1 MKQINML
8 LLLATGFYFTANAQA
23 DKALSKK
30 LTGIQ
35 KASNLPGFAVSIIK
49 NDSVVFSNGF
59 GYADKEAKTPYTPQ
73 TIQPVGSV
81 SKTVIGLALMK
92 AMELEYFTLE
102 TDVNSILPFKIINP
116 YQPGK
121 TITIRHLVTHTSS
134 LVDDETVYMG
144 AYNTGKQPLMKL
156 GIYLQEYCR
165 QSGKFYKA
173 TNFDTAAIGTVYH
186 YSNIAAA
193 LAAYLIEVKA
203 GMGFDAFTEKYIFT
217 PLGMADTHW
226 FYNEAKSKQYATL
239 YMVNKPES
247 EQEKQLMNADGSFK
261 IYSCAT
267 YPDGSLKTSVADLTK
282 YMLAMMKGYFGQ
294 GGIVSKESFA
304 LLFAPQFTA
313 ATMPANMD
321 KKEVN
326 RAVFWAYTPKGV
338 IRHTGSDPG
347 LMAFVSFDPAK
358 KIARA
363 FTLNTQLEG
372 EDNIP
377 TVKAFMAIIAALDAF
392 EAKL

>member
-1 MKQINML
+1 MKKNTILLML
-8 LLLATGFYFTANAQA
+8 ASSLHFTVIAQA
-23 DKALSKK
+23 DKELNKQ
-30 LTGIQ
+30 LTGICR
-35 KASNLPGFAVSIIK
+35 STNLPGFAVSIIK
-49 NDSVVFSNGF
+49 NDSVAFSNGY
-59 GYADKEAKTPYTPQ
+59 GYADRQAKTAYTTQ

-92 AMELEYFTLE
+92 AIELSYFTLE
-102 TDVNSILPFKIINP
+102 TNINSILPFKVVNP
-116 YQPGK
+116 RYPGK
-121 TITIRHLVTHTSS
+121 AISIRQLATHTSS
-134 LVDDETVYMG
+134 LIDDETTYYG
-144 AYNTGKQPLMKL
+144 AYNLGKTSPIAL
-156 GIYLQEYCR
+156 GAYLQEYYTPA
-165 QSGKFYKA
+165 GKFYKA
-173 TNFDTAAIGTVYH
+173 ANFDTAAIGTVYH

-203 GMGFDAFTEKYIFT
+203 GMSFDAFTQQYIFN
-217 PLGMADTHW
+217 PLGMNDTHW
-226 FYNEAKSKQYATL
+226 LYSEAKSKQYAML

-247 EQEKQLMNADGSFK
+247 PLEAQLMNNDGSYK
-261 IYSCAT
+261 TYSCAT
-267 YPDGSLKTSVADLTK
+267 YPDGSLRTTVNDLTK
-282 YMLAMMKGYFGQ
+282 YMLAMMKGYFGHSS
-294 GGIVSKESFA
+294 IISKENFT

-313 ATMPANMD
+313 ANMPAGMD

-326 RAVFWAYTPKGV
+326 RALFWAYTPKGL

-372 EDNIP
+372 EENIK
-377 TVKAFMAIIAALDAF
+377 TVKAFMAIIAALDSF

>member
-1 MKQINML
+1 MKQTTTL
-8 LLLATGFYFTANAQA
+8 LLLAGGFHFTSLAQA
-23 DKALSKK
+23 DKVLFKK
-30 LTGIQ
+30 LTAIQ
-35 KASNLPGFAVSIIK
+35 QASNLPGFAVSIIK
-49 NDSVVFSNGF
+49 NDSLVFSNGF
-59 GYADKEAKTPYTPQ
+59 GYADKQTKKPYTPL

-92 AMELEYFTLE
+92 AMELGYFTLE
-102 TDVNSILPFKIINP
+102 TEVNSLLPFKVINP
-116 YQPGK
+116 HYPGK
-121 TITIRHLVTHTSS
+121 AITIRQLVTHTSS
-134 LVDDETVYMG
+134 LVDDEVTYMR
-144 AYNTGKQPLMKL
+144 AYNPGKQPLMKL
-156 GIYLQEYCR
+156 GIYLREYCTPT
-165 QSGKFYKA
+165 GKFYKA

-203 GMGFDAFTEKYIFT
+203 RMGFDAFTEKYIFV
-217 PLGMADTHW
+217 PLGMSDTHW
-226 FYNEAKSKQYATL
+226 FYTEAKSKLYATL

-247 EQEKQLMNADGSFK
+247 EQEKQLMNADGSYK

-267 YPDGSLKTSVADLTK
+267 YPDGSLKTSVSDLIK

-294 GGIVSKESFA
+294 GGIVSKESYA

-313 ATMPANMD
+313 ANMPANME

-326 RAVFWAYTPKGV
+326 RAVFWAYTPKGI

-347 LMAFVSFDPAK
+347 LMAFVSINPVT

-363 FTLNTQLEG
+363 FTLNAQLEG
-372 EDNIP
+372 EDNIK
-377 TVKAFMAIIAALDAF
+377 TVKAFMAIIAELDAF